1 MTSRKWPLILALAA
15 VMGSSCMPYV
25 RKLRRENLVR
35 IALVCGVDRV
45 DIGGVRKGTYHSNC
59 RVSVNE
65 TFPQHFG
72 PRNGLVV
79 INGRKYRGS
88 AEVRKI
94 DGNLWAINVVD
105 LEEYL
110 KGVVPCEIGGLSEKQ
125 FEAAKA
131 QAVAARTYA
140 LAHFDQ
146 YAELGFD
153 LYSTVQDQVYK
164 GLACE
169 REMTNKAVE
178 STAGE
183 ALFYGN
189 EPIEAKYHSTCGGR
203 TADFND
209 TWSGNPP
216 RYLRSVRCRYC
227 EKSPYYEWN
236 KVMTK
241 KEFYAHIRNRL
252 RKINI
257 HIDKGELIK
266 SFKLNRNRR
275 SKRVR
280 EIVIATNKDE
290 YKIPTYRIR
299 TLLGRPGDPG
309 GLLKSNYFNIRTKKD
324 KVIIEGKGFG
334 HGVGMCQY
342 GAIEMATRGKNYRQI
357 LYHYYR
363 GTRIKK
369 MR

>member
-1 MTSRKWPLILALAA
+1 MARRKWLFALVMA
-15 VMGSSCMPYV
+15 VVVGSSCMPYV
-25 RKLRRENLVR
+25 RKPRRENLVR
-35 IALVCGVDRV
+35 VAVECGVDRV
-45 DIGGVRKGTYHSNC
+45 DVGGVRSGEYHDNY
-59 RVSVNE
+59 RLSVNE
-65 TFPQHFG
+65 TFPQHLG
-72 PRNGLVV
+72 PKNGVVV

-88 AEVRKI
+88 TEIRKI
-94 DGNLWAINVVD
+94 DGNLWVINVVD

-125 FEAAKA
+125 YEAAKA

-140 LAHFDQ
+140 LAHLNQ

-153 LYSTVQDQVYK
+153 LYATVQDQVYR
-164 GLACE
+164 GVVCE
-169 REMTNKAVE
+169 REMTNKAIE

-183 ALFYGN
+183 VLFYRN

-209 TWSGNPP
+209 AWSGNPP
-216 RYLRSVRCRYC
+216 AYLRSVRCRYC

-236 KVMTK
+236 KEMLK

-252 RKINI
+252 RRINI
-257 HIDKGELIK
+257 NFDKGELIK
-266 SFKLNRNRR
+266 SFKLSRNRR

-280 EIVIATNKDE
+280 EIVIVTNRDE
-290 YKIPTYRIR
+290 YKIPMYRIR

-309 GLLKSNYFNIRTKKD
+309 GLLKSNYFNIKTRRD
-324 KVIIEGKGFG
+324 NVIIEGRGFG

-342 GAIEMATRGKNYRQI
+342 GAIEMANRGKNYRQI

-369 MR
+369 IR